1 MAQFS
6 TAFTNPTLQNA
17 SASLGGAGALASTS
31 TTKPAAAKST
41 VGKNRFVYPLQR
53 LENSSD
59 YLEIKIVSY
68 VPPGIQISDSPRS
81 LNLSSATAKIK
92 NQKEKPL
99 YYIHLPIP
107 QSLTDNNSVTW
118 GDDSLNPLEAF
129 GLSESTKIMQGGPE
143 EIPAAIERLV
153 KSATNAAQMGGAQD
167 LFISALAG
175 KAVGS
180 LGGNVS
186 AQSILGRATGQIL
199 NPNLELLFEGVNLR
213 TFPFVFDFAPR
224 DEKEAEE
231 VKNII
236 RVFKKSMTAKTT
248 LGSGAPGIGLFVRPP
263 DVFQLTFK
271 SGKNDH
277 PFLNK
282 FKPAALIDMSLNYT
296 ASGTYATYTNGTPV
310 HIQMTLTFKEL
321 NPIYAEDYNVSEPGV
336 GY

>member
-1 MAQFS
+1 VQPGIDIS
-6 TAFTNPTLQNA
+6 DNPLTLK
-17 SASLGGAGALASTS
+17 LSTS
-31 TTKPAAAKST
+31 TT
-41 VGKNRFVYPLQR
+41 
-53 LENSSD
+53 
-59 YLEIKIVSY
+59 
-68 VPPGIQISDSPRS
+68 
-81 LNLSSATAKIK
+81 KIK

-107 QSLTDNNSVTW
+107 QTLTDNNSVTW

-129 GLSESTKIMQGGPE
+129 GLSESTKIMQGGPA
-143 EIPAAIERLV
+143 EIPESIKRLV
-153 KSATNAAQMGGAQD
+153 STAVSGVQQGGAQD
-167 LFISALAG
+167 LILAALAG

-180 LGGNVS
+180 FGGNVS

-224 DEKEAEE
+224 DEKEADE

-236 RVFKKSMTAKTT
+236 RIFKKSMAAKTT
-248 LGSGAPGIGLFVRPP
+248 LKSGAAGIGLFISAP